1 MDSLIVLTS
10 SVNFSFLLIIC
21 RLQSNQKILNP
32 DSGNEIKISSDQ
44 KLVDPNFDDMKQMVS
59 WIRWLLYK
67 MRLQQAIFMIRIGGF
82 CSVLYGIIPT
92 LLEVNSNMMTLFFL
106 FCSYVF

>member
-59 WIRWLLYK
+59 WIRWVLYK
-67 MRLQQAIFMIRIGGF
+67 MRLQQAIFMIYSGGF
-82 CSVLYGIIPT
+82 CSVLYDIIPT
-92 LLEVNSNMMTLFFL
+92 LSEVNGNMITLFFL
-106 FCSYVF
+106 FYSYVF